1 MFDIV
6 FICIWTGGDD
16 DTTEPRIQFQ
26 MGRLLPLI
34 LSVCPYVCQ
43 ILSLGFSHLII
54 TPGFISPGFISP
66 GYHFWF
72 YLTWFYLTWLPLLVL
87 SHLVIT

>member
-1 MFDIV
+1 
-6 FICIWTGGDD
+6 
-16 DTTEPRIQFQ
+16 

-34 LSVCPYVCQ
+34 LSVCPYVCH

-66 GYHFWF
+66 VQNWDLDFQRHIRVGNNSPPDHPRRPI
-72 YLTWFYLTWLPLLVL
+72 LRPG
-87 SHLVIT
+87 SQK